1 MLHGDTLPHWVEGRT
16 KILLPNA
23 IIPDTHMPRGPAKI
37 SSGGFVNPA
46 MASCRTRSVLLL
58 QDALEHGWIGKKE
71 KPLRVLE
78 ALGSTGIRSR
88 RWRKEISA
96 QYQNR
101 FKICVNDRNIKAIE
115 QGQNAA
121 DFFERENEIYPYFDE
136 IEGTNKAGITWSNQ
150 DANQLMFEQ
159 NFQWIDLDPFGSPVS
174 FLSSAIQSLPRVGFL
189 EVTAT
194 DTAALCGSSPSSGLR
209 RYGSRGLNDE
219 FRYDDAIRI
228 LIAHIAKVAAQFDR
242 KIEPVLS
249 MFDGHFVR
257 ISLLIRKSKQGAT
270 NIYKQIGWRDRTGL
284 SALVTEKTEKA
295 SGPLWIGPLCDS
307 DIASRLTEEKAEQIC
322 GLNLKEMPTDW
333 DQQRLNLVL
342 REIRRSVRHIADA
355 APLLSQDHLL
365 IPMDVFAKKS
375 GRGGPPSIKKSIAI
389 LQANGFEAARG
400 PYPEPTLV
408 TNADESSVMHLL
420 NQIQVNQN

>member
-1 MLHGDTLPHWVEGRT
+1 MLHADSLPQWVEGRT
-16 KILLPNA
+16 KILLPSDM
-23 IIPDTHMPRGPAKI
+23 IPDTHMPRGPAKI
-37 SSGGFVNPA
+37 GSEGFVNPA

-78 ALGSTGIRSR
+78 ALGSTGFRSR
-88 RWRKEISA
+88 RWRKEIPI

-101 FKICVNDRNIKAIE
+101 FKICVNDRNIRAIE

-121 DFFERENEIYPYFDE
+121 DFFEPKNENYPYFDE
-136 IEGTNKAGITWSNQ
+136 IKGTNKAGITWSNQ
-150 DANQLMFEQ
+150 EANQLMFEQ

-194 DTAALCGSSPSSGLR
+194 DTAALCGSSPTSGLR

-228 LIAHIAKVAAQFDR
+228 LIAHIAKIAAQFDR
-242 KIEPVLS
+242 KVEPVLS

-257 ISLLIRKSKQGAT
+257 ISLLIKKSKLGAT
-270 NIYKQIGWRDRTGL
+270 DIYKQIGWRNRSGL

-295 SGPLWIGPLCDS
+295 SGPLWIGPIFDS

-322 GLNLKEMPTDW
+322 GPDLEEMPTDW
-333 DQQRLNLVL
+333 DQQRLNLAL

-355 APLLSQDHLL
+355 APLLSQEHLL

-375 GRGGPPSIKKSIAI
+375 GRGGPPSIKKSITA
-389 LQANGFEAARG
+389 LQAHGFGAARG
-400 PYPEPTLV
+400 PYPEPTLI
-408 TNADESSVMHLL
+408 TNADESSVMSLL
-420 NQIQVNQN
+420 NQI

>member
-1 MLHGDTLPHWVEGRT
+1 MLHADSLPQWVEGRT
-16 KILLPNA
+16 KILLPSDMM
-23 IIPDTHMPRGPAKI
+23 PDTHMPRGPAKI
-37 SSGGFVNPA
+37 GSEGFVNPA

-78 ALGSTGIRSR
+78 ALGSTGFRSR
-88 RWRKEISA
+88 RWRKEIPI

-101 FKICVNDRNIKAIE
+101 FKICVNDRNIRAIE

-121 DFFERENEIYPYFDE
+121 DFFEPKNENYPYFDE
-136 IEGTNKAGITWSNQ
+136 IKGTNKAGITWSNQ
-150 DANQLMFEQ
+150 EANQLMFEQ

-194 DTAALCGSSPSSGLR
+194 DTAALCGSSPTSGLR

-228 LIAHIAKVAAQFDR
+228 LIAHIAKIAAQFDR
-242 KIEPVLS
+242 KVEPVLS

-257 ISLLIRKSKQGAT
+257 ISLLIKKSKLGAID
-270 NIYKQIGWRDRTGL
+270 IYKQIGWRDRAGL

-295 SGPLWIGPLCDS
+295 SGPLWIGPIFNS

-322 GLNLKEMPTDW
+322 GPDFEEMPADW
-333 DQQRLNLVL
+333 DQQRLNLAL

-355 APLLSQDHLL
+355 APLLSQEHLL

-375 GRGGPPSIKKSIAI
+375 GRGGPPSIKKSITA
-389 LQANGFEAARG
+389 LQAHGFGAARG
-400 PYPEPTLV
+400 PYPEPTLI
-408 TNADESSVMHLL
+408 TNADESSVMSLL
-420 NQIQVNQN
+420 NQI

>member
-1 MLHGDTLPHWVEGRT
+1 MLHADSLPQWVEGRT
-16 KILLPNA
+16 KILLPSDM
-23 IIPDTHMPRGPAKI
+23 IPDTHMPRGPAKI
-37 SSGGFVNPA
+37 GSEGFVNPA

-58 QDALEHGWIGKKE
+58 QDALEHGGIGKKE

-78 ALGSTGIRSR
+78 ALGSTGFRSR
-88 RWRKEISA
+88 RWRKEIPI

-101 FKICVNDRNIKAIE
+101 FKICVNDRNIRAIE

-121 DFFERENEIYPYFDE
+121 DFFEPKNENYPYFDE
-136 IEGTNKAGITWSNQ
+136 IKGTNKAGITWSNQ
-150 DANQLMFEQ
+150 EANQLMFEQ

-194 DTAALCGSSPSSGLR
+194 DTAALCGSSPTSGLR

-228 LIAHIAKVAAQFDR
+228 LIAHIAKIAAQFDR
-242 KIEPVLS
+242 KVEPVLS

-257 ISLLIRKSKQGAT
+257 ISLLIKKSKLGAT
-270 NIYKQIGWRDRTGL
+270 DIYKQIGWRNRSGL

-295 SGPLWIGPLCDS
+295 SGPLWIGPIFDS

-322 GLNLKEMPTDW
+322 GPDLEEMPTDW
-333 DQQRLNLVL
+333 DQQRLNLAL

-355 APLLSQDHLL
+355 APLLSQEHLL

-375 GRGGPPSIKKSIAI
+375 GRGGPPSIKKSITA
-389 LQANGFEAARG
+389 LQAHGFGAARG
-400 PYPEPTLV
+400 PYPEPTLI
-408 TNADESSVMHLL
+408 TNADESSVMSLL
-420 NQIQVNQN
+420 NQI